1 MIKFFRN
8 IRKKLILENQSVIKN
23 TNYFKYAI
31 GEIVLVVIGILIA
44 LQINIWN
51 EQRKTEL
58 NLKYKLNLL
67 VTSLKNDRNRLYLL
81 KEHTRFKIYA
91 LQHLLK
97 LTGEQPVSFERN
109 KADGIYVIPFKENS
123 KYWNGPYPEYEDKEF
138 VDKAFFE
145 SARTFPEAIEYIV
158 FDELKSSGMFA
169 LIKNDSLKKALIDY
183 YEAFNGEFGHKYIKV
198 LDNWRR
204 EFIDQGAVFYNT
216 GSLDNPLKLITDVPR
231 FEASMKEVIYESS
244 WICHL
249 VEQRLNYIDNFLIE
263 EIENQIAKL
272 E

>member
-44 LQINIWN
+44 LQINNWN
-51 EQRKTEL
+51 EQRQTEI

-67 VTSLKNDRNRLYLL
+67 VSSLKNDRKNLNWL
-81 KEHTRFKIYA
+81 KEQTRFKIYS

-97 LTGEQPVSFERN
+97 LTGKQPVSFKNNE
-109 KADGIYVIPFKENS
+109 ASGFYVIPFKENS
-123 KYWNGPYPEYEDKEF
+123 EYWTGPYPENEDNDF
-138 VDKAFFE
+138 IDRAFLE
-145 SARTFPEAIEYIV
+145 SARTYPGAIEFIV

-169 LIKNDSLKKALIDY
+169 FIKNDSLKKTLINY
-183 YEAFNGEFGHKYIKV
+183 YEAFDGEFGHKYIKV
-198 LDNWRR
+198 MDNWRR

-216 GSLDNPLKLITDVPR
+216 GTIDEPLKLITDVPR

-249 VEQRLNYIDNFLIE
+249 IEQRLNYIDNFLIE
-263 EIENQIAKL
+263 EIENEIATL

>member
-1 MIKFFRN
+1 VIKFFRN
-8 IRKKLILENQSVIKN
+8 IRKKLITENQSVIKN

-44 LQINIWN
+44 LQINNWN
-51 EQRKTEL
+51 EQRQTEI

-67 VTSLKNDRNRLYLL
+67 VTSLKNDRNRLDLL
-81 KEHTRFKIYA
+81 KEHTRFKIYS

-109 KADGIYVIPFKENS
+109 KSDGFYVIPFKENA
-123 KYWNGPYPEYEDKEF
+123 KYWNGPYPEYEEKEF
-138 VDKAFFE
+138 IDKAFFE
-145 SARTFPEAIEYIV
+145 SARTHPDAINRIV
-158 FDELKSSGMFA
+158 FDELKFSGMFA
-169 LIKNDSLKKALIDY
+169 LIENDSINKALIDY
-183 YEAFNGEFGHKYIKV
+183 YEYFEIEFRQKYLKV

-216 GSLDNPLKLITDVPR
+216 GTLDEPLKLITDVPR

-249 VEQRLNYIDNFLIE
+249 IEQRLNYIDNFLIE
-263 EIENQIAKL
+263 EIENEIAKL